1 MHIIWKGQSCFQ
13 IIVSQQKGEQVK
25 LVTDPFSNEIGFKL
39 PKMEANVLLV
49 SHQHYDHNNVKG
61 VAGNPFLIEGPGEYE
76 IRGIFIQ
83 GISSFH
89 DSREGKERGRN
100 TIYTIDAEDMRIC
113 HLGDLGQKE
122 LTPEQL
128 DKIDNVDVLMVPVGG
143 TYTVDAKGAASIIS
157 QIEPRIVIPMHYK
170 IPKLKIKLD
179 GVDRFLKEMGKKTSE
194 AQQKLLVKKKDLPKE
209 ETKIVVLKP

>member
-1 MHIIWKGQSCFQ
+1 M
-13 IIVSQQKGEQVK
+13 
-25 LVTDPFSNEIGFKL
+25 VTDPFSNEIGFKL

-128 DKIDNVDVLMVPVGG
+128 DKIDNVDILMVPVGG
-143 TYTVDAKGAASIIS
+143 TYTVDAKGASGIIS

-170 IPKLKIKLD
+170 IPKLKIKLE

-194 AQQKLLVKKKDLPKE
+194 AQQKLLIKKKDLPKE
-209 ETKIVVLKP
+209 ETKIIVLKP

>member
-1 MHIIWKGQSCFQ
+1 M
-13 IIVSQQKGEQVK
+13 
-25 LVTDPFSNEIGFKL
+25 VTDPFSNEIGFKL